1 MASQDGGAMGS
12 AMALVNDPTSDLAL
26 AHRLADIADG
36 ISLGR
41 YQAIDLIVETK
52 PDATPVTDA
61 DRAVE
66 QEIRTLLRT
75 ERPEDLIIGE
85 EFGGVELLA
94 TAKPG
99 SRFWVIDPIDGTKN
113 FLRGIP
119 TWATLIAMGV
129 VADSKAS
136 AISTDSEIP
145 ASNSI
150 EIGVVSA
157 PALGR
162 RWWAKRGSGSFVTE
176 NFAPASPLPSDTLGS
191 TTASST
197 RKISVSKVAQLSDAS
212 LSYSDLVGWGERRQP
227 FIALL
232 DRVWRTRAL
241 GDFLSHM
248 LVAEGAVD
256 LAAEPSLALWDM
268 APLALIVEEAGGR
281 YSSLDG
287 VDGPFGK
294 SGVSSNSRL
303 HDLFL
308 STLASQSRDY
318 AKGQGE

>member
-1 MASQDGGAMGS
+1 MTSRNHGTEDS
-12 AMALVNDPTSDLAL
+12 FSALVSDPASDLAL
-26 AHRLADIADG
+26 AHRLADIADA
-36 ISLGR
+36 ISLER
-41 YQAIDLIVETK
+41 YQSIDLIVETK

-66 QEIRTLLRT
+66 EALRSLLQR

-85 EFGGVELLA
+85 EFGGVELLES
-94 TAKPG
+94 AKPD

-119 TWATLIAMGV
+119 TWATLIAMGRIS
-129 VADSKAS
+129 DS
-136 AISTDSEIP
+136 STKTDP
-145 ASNSI
+145 ATQGKRM
-150 EIGVVSA
+150 EIGIASA

-162 RWWAKRGSGSFVTE
+162 RWSAECGQGAFVTE
-176 NFAPASPLPSDTLGS
+176 NFAPASPLPAT
-191 TTASST
+191 SSETKQPVT
-197 RKISVSKVAQLSDAS
+197 RRISVSKVSDLADAS
-212 LSYSDLVGWGERRQP
+212 LSYSDLVGWGSRREG
-227 FIALL
+227 FLTLL
-232 DRVWRTRAL
+232 DRLWRTRAL

-281 YSSLDG
+281 FSSLEG
-287 VDGPFGK
+287 INGPFGR
-294 SGVSSNSRL
+294 SGVSSNGRL

-308 STLASQSRDY
+308 SSLEIRDEST
-318 AKGQGE
+318 AREGMIR